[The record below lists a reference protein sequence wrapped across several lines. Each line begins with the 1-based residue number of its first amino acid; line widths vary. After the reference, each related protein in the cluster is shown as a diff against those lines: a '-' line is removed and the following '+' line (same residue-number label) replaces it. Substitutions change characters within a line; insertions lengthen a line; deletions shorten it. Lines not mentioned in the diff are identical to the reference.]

1 MAATR
6 ESAKLELTL
15 RKVGNSLGVI
25 LPRDALDVLGVEK
38 EGDRLVLSKAEDG
51 TLRIEHL
58 DPDFA
63 EKLAVLRDT
72 IKRYKNTLREL
83 AK

>member
-1 MAATR
+1 M
-6 ESAKLELTL
+6 LELTL

-25 LPRDALDVLGVEK
+25 LSRDALEVLGVEK
-38 EGDRLVLSKAEDG
+38 EGDRLLVSKAEDG

-58 DPDFA
+58 DAGFA
-63 EKLAVLRDT
+63 EKLAVLRST
-72 IKRYKNTLREL
+72 MKRYKNTLREL